1 MKLINV
7 DDIEWQKGVFVNPTT
22 EEPLPIIHKIAT
34 IEMLRDWQEEVK
46 AIPLDKIKEARRDI
60 ENEVKFWSE
69 PSKYDAKSVVNARK
83 AKIQSYKHCLEILD
97 KLIESEE

>member
-7 DDIEWQKGVFVNPTT
+7 DDIEWQKGVFVNPNT
-22 EEPLPIIHKIAT
+22 EEPLPIIHKIVT

-46 AIPLDKIKEARRDI
+46 AIPLAKVKQAREEI
-60 ENEVKFWSE
+60 ENKIHKDPYLNFSNRNRERNDAFIEV
-69 PSKYDAKSVVNARK
+69 
-83 AKIQSYKHCLEILD
+83 LEILD